1 MSKDGAVASTRSAKP
16 DLDDDEVTIVGMSG
30 GLASEG
36 DAVAGRRDAPLA
48 RRKVAKRER
57 TDSAPSSAIASS
69 SANAVHVISDEDDDG
84 NVDNRRLKYN
94 RRNVRPTVESAAW
107 VGRRSEASVEEIGIP
122 CEICGVTIA
131 LSAYQVRHR
140 AKSDDIRLSLS
151 AMVWSVGHGT
161 SLRQLRRS
169 AVQCSASSEKRRI
182 GRINA
187 VQTPQSTLA
196 QQFTAP
202 QCALQV
208 HGALCMSALRPA
220 DADSLR
226 CSPVPLPVGTRAA
239 IHSALCCLPTPGTT

>member
-48 RRKVAKRER
+48 RRKAAKRER

-84 NVDNRRLKYN
+84 NVDNRRLKHN
-94 RRNVRPTVESAAW
+94 RRNVRPVAESAAW
-107 VGRRSEASVEEIGIP
+107 VGRRPEASVEEIGIP

-169 AVQCSASSEKRRI
+169 AVQCSAVQCS
-182 GRINA
+182 A
-187 VQTPQSTLA
+187 VQCIL
-196 QQFTAP
+196 
-202 QCALQV
+202 
-208 HGALCMSALRPA
+208 
-220 DADSLR
+220 
-226 CSPVPLPVGTRAA
+226 
-239 IHSALCCLPTPGTT
+239 